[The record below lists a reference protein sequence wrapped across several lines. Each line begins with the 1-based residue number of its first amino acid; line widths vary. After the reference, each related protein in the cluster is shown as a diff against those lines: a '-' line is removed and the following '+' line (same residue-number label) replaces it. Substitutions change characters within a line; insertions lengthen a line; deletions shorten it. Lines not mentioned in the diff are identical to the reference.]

1 MTSTAE
7 RKAAGKLK
15 RILSSPILWS
25 RYFLKIV
32 DKTGQLVSFQFNP
45 EQRQLVQNLEKYNI
59 VLKSRQLGITSVSCA
74 LSLYYCHTEPGAV
87 CLLMS
92 YSQDSARGIFEKLK
106 SLWME
111 MPSEVRLPELTNN
124 RSELKFS
131 NGSRIIVCTCGNKDV
146 ARGLTLKFCHLSEY
160 AFFRPDRAQKH
171 LLAIEQAMRPDGKI
185 IIESTANGLNH
196 FSELWQK
203 SENGENMYRPHFFGW
218 VQDKRMFADE
228 YRLFNDR
235 YRRIHGKL
243 PELNEMDETEQT
255 LMQQGASLEQ
265 IVWRR
270 LKVANSSLEQFRQ
283 EFPSCPI
290 EAFVS
295 TGRNFFQT
303 ALIAERVAFVYPS
316 VSAPEQFKSYSGLTF
331 WRLPEAGKRYYL
343 GVDVAEGL
351 GQGADHSCIEII
363 DRDGY
368 QCAELYSDTI
378 KPYRL
383 AALVLELAQYY
394 NNGLCVVEKAAA
406 GHIVVDKLR
415 NEYHYPNL
423 YKSKQYDQTGRVK
436 RRPGWET
443 TSKSRPIM
451 LEDFSE
457 QFEKG
462 ELWINSRTLYSEMQ
476 MFVNKEGGR
485 TEHAGRTGDDA
496 IFAFA
501 MALQGIK
508 SGLWYV

>member
-1 MTSTAE
+1 MVSTAE
-7 RKAAGKLK
+7 RQAAEKLK

-25 RYFLKIV
+25 RCFLKIV
-32 DKTGQLVSFQFNP
+32 DKTGRLVPFQFNP
-45 EQRQLVQNLEKYNI
+45 EQLELVKGLEKYNI

-131 NGSRIIVCTCGNKDV
+131 NGSRIVVSTAGNKDV
-146 ARGLTLKFCHLSEY
+146 ARGLTLRFAHLSEY

-171 LLAIEQAMRPDGKI
+171 LLAIEQALRPDGSI
-185 IIESTANGLNH
+185 IVESTANGLNH
-196 FSELWQK
+196 YSELWQK
-203 SENGENMYRPHFFGW
+203 AVNGENMYQPHFYGW
-218 VQDKRMFADE
+218 IQDKRMFADE
-228 YRLFNDR
+228 YRQFAQR
-235 YRRIHGKL
+235 YTRLHGKL
-243 PELNEMDETEQT
+243 PDRNELDEAEQA
-255 LMQQGASLEQ
+255 LMEQGASLEQ
-265 IVWRR
+265 IIWRR
-270 LKVANSSLEQFRQ
+270 MKIANSSPEGFRQ
-283 EFPSCPI
+283 EFPGNPT

-303 ALIAERVAFVYPS
+303 ALIAERVAFVHPS
-316 VSAPEQFKSYSGLTF
+316 IPAPAQFKGYSGLTF
-331 WRLPEAGKRYYL
+331 WRLPEAGKRYYI
-343 GVDVAEGL
+343 GVDTAEGL
-351 GQGADHSCIEII
+351 GSGADHSAVEIV

-368 QCAELYSDTI
+368 QCGELYSDTI
-378 KPYRL
+378 KPYKL
-383 AALVLELAQYY
+383 AALVLELAEYF
-394 NNGLCVVEKAAA
+394 NHALIVPEKAAA

-415 NEYHYPNL
+415 NEFHYTNL
-423 YKSKQYDQTGRVK
+423 YKSKQYDQAGRVK

-457 QFEKG
+457 QFERG
-462 ELWINSRTLYSEMQ
+462 EVWINSRTLYGEMQ

-485 TEHAGRTGDDA
+485 TEHAGRTGDDC

-501 MALQGIK
+501 MALQGVK